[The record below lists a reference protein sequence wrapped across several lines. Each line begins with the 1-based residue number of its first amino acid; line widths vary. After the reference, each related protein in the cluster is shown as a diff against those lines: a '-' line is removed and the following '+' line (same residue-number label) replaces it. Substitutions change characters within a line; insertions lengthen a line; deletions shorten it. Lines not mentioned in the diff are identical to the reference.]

1 MSIFNFG
8 TEWKRFAYLVGF
20 CEIPMESF
28 CQLLLQV
35 YIGHFYYFGV
45 RKTSSIQELSLAT
58 SYVFIV
64 YQLTIFLKPGIL
76 SKNSHM
82 WLIVQRTLWPVML
95 NSLIV
100 YNFIA
105 YMNLSSP
112 EVIDFYGRIYNKPV
126 HITYT
131 TSLPILVLYV
141 CSCFQVFIIYKS
153 KSVKHSKIVKFTC
166 VMLTTGMLLFLSFHL
181 YFAYFAYL
189 AVLRTSGSVSLTQK
203 FMLSYLS
210 VLVICD
216 LLVACIFAKATFTIS
231 SVSEIWNLDKV
242 FLFNLNRTGNASIV
256 LFLIFT
262 VLHCCVFLRNFP

>member
-1 MSIFNFG
+1 
-8 TEWKRFAYLVGF
+8 
-20 CEIPMESF
+20 MESF
-28 CQLLLQV
+28 CQMLLQV
-35 YIGHFYYFGV
+35 YIGHVYYFGK
-45 RKTSSIQELSLAT
+45 RKVSAIQELSLAT
-58 SYVFIV
+58 SYFFIV
-64 YQLTIFLKPGIL
+64 YQMTNFLKPTTL
-76 SKNSHM
+76 RKNPNENI
-82 WLIVQRTLWPVML
+82 WIIIQRALWPIVL
-95 NSLIV
+95 NSIIV

-112 EVIDFYGRIYNKPV
+112 EVIDFYQRIWKKTV
-126 HITYT
+126 HLSST
-131 TSLPILVLYV
+131 TTLPILVLYV

-189 AVLRTSGSVSLTQK
+189 AVSVSLTQK

-216 LLVACIFAKATFTIS
+216 LLVACVFAKATFTIS

-242 FLFNLNRTGNASIV
+242 FLFDLNRTGNASIV
-256 LFLIFT
+256 LFLTFT

>member
-1 MSIFNFG
+1 M
-8 TEWKRFAYLVGF
+8 
-20 CEIPMESF
+20 
-28 CQLLLQV
+28 LLQV
-35 YIGHFYYFGV
+35 YIGHVYYFGK
-45 RKTSSIQELSLAT
+45 RKISAIQELSLAT
-58 SYVFIV
+58 SYFFIV
-64 YQLTIFLKPGIL
+64 YQMTNFLKPTTL
-76 SKNSHM
+76 RKNPHENM
-82 WLIVQRTLWPVML
+82 WIIIQRALWPIML
-95 NSLIV
+95 NSIIV

-262 VLHCCVFLRNFP
+262 VLHCCVFLRNFPWIMVGKIKIWKLPTFLCTSLLIPIR